1 MAFAAFAMVVVA
13 VVATVAGGFGAVGGG
28 FAEVDRDGDFVDV
41 LFDEGFDAM
50 EFALFFLADESDGN
64 AVCIGTGGASD
75 AMDVVFRVVG
85 HVVVDDEG
93 DVVDV
98 NAAGNDVGSDQD
110 VDFPVF
116 EIEHDV
122 FALFLLQVGVHG
134 CHIQALALQG
144 IGEVFYF
151 LL

>member
-1 MAFAAFAMVVVA
+1 MLKSRWGLGFSGGICRRGISFAFSVAFAVFAMVVVA

-85 HVVVDDEG
+85 HVVVDDG
-93 DVVDV
+93 
-98 NAAGNDVGSDQD
+98 ARRS
-110 VDFPVF
+110 
-116 EIEHDV
+116 
-122 FALFLLQVGVHG
+122 
-134 CHIQALALQG
+134 
-144 IGEVFYF
+144 
-151 LL
+151 